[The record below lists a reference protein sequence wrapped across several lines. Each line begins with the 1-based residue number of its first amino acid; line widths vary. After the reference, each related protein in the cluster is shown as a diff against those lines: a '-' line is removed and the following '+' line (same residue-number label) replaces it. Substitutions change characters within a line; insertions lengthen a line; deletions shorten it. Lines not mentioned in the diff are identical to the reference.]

1 MWQTRAD
8 ESANDV
14 YLAGERVLA
23 GTYRQVGGGREIQM
37 DAEGALPASLDGRVA
52 CYMRVHSTWAQLA
65 AQGVAVV
72 GGSKS

>member
-1 MWQTRAD
+1 MWQTRVD

-23 GTYRQVGGGREIQM
+23 GTYRQVGGSREIEM
-37 DAEGALPASLDGRVA
+37 NGEDALPASLDGRVA
-52 CYMRVHSTWAQLA
+52 CYMRVHSTWAQIA

-72 GGSKS
+72 RGS